1 MTPSPQIAETVLP
14 LLCEVK
20 TVRPKVADTLF
31 VLKYHMGIM
40 AFPSKKGEHMSSEK
54 RKEPLKDVESCS
66 YPPEN

>member
-1 MTPSPQIAETVLP
+1 MTPSPQIAENVLP

-40 AFPSKKGEHMSSEK
+40 TFTSKKGEHMSPD
-54 RKEPLKDVESCS
+54 RR
-66 YPPEN
+66 